1 MNKLI
6 KSVFSAHKTQSVV
19 AARTFSTSQDPASA
33 ELLSKIKDLGT
44 QAAVD
49 ALWLNG
55 YPQPQI
61 CGSRALTE
69 GMKMVGNAVTVRFV
83 PHRPDLLLDKPK
95 GEDSAEYKAF
105 EMCGP
110 DQVLVMASTGP
121 WESVGGDVKFLRLAQ
136 RKVGGYDDLVLFD
149 MFTLFLTTTTTTT
162 TRRLVTDGS
171 VRDTHILRKY
181 GFPVFSHS
189 TTAKQGPA
197 VMQPWGLNEVIE
209 CGGVTVRPNDII
221 LGDDDGVVVIPRS
234 MAETVVR
241 VASEREK
248 IESLI
253 RDELERNPGSPGKY
267 YPFKQ
272 PVDPNTPLGELIS
285 RHGKKYE

>member
-1 MNKLI
+1 MKRR
-6 KSVFSAHKTQSVV
+6 FSS
-19 AARTFSTSQDPASA
+19 SSQAPPASP
-33 ELLSKIKDLGT
+33 ELLSRIKELGT

-55 YPQPQI
+55 YPQCQI

-69 GMKMVGNAVTVRFV
+69 GTKMVGNAVTVRFV
-83 PHRPDLLLDKPK
+83 PHRPDILKDKPK
-95 GEDSAEYKAF
+95 GEDSAEYRAF

-110 DQVLVMASTGP
+110 DQVLVMAATGP

-136 RKVGGYDDLVLFD
+136 RKVGG
-149 MFTLFLTTTTTTT
+149 
-162 TRRLVTDGS
+162 LVTNGS
-171 VRDTHILRKY
+171 VRDTHILREY

-209 CGGVTVRPNDII
+209 CGDVSVRPNDII

-241 VASEREK
+241 VASEREE
-248 IESLI
+248 IENII
-253 RDELERNPGSPGKY
+253 REELQRNRGSPGQY

-272 PVDPNTPLGELIS
+272 PVDPNTPLGKLLSS
-285 RHGKKYE
+285 RGWKK

>member
-1 MNKLI
+1 M
-6 KSVFSAHKTQSVV
+6 
-19 AARTFSTSQDPASA
+19 
-33 ELLSKIKDLGT
+33 
-44 QAAVD
+44 
-49 ALWLNG
+49 
-55 YPQPQI
+55 
-61 CGSRALTE
+61 
-69 GMKMVGNAVTVRFV
+69 
-83 PHRPDLLLDKPK
+83 
-95 GEDSAEYKAF
+95 
-105 EMCGP
+105 
-110 DQVLVMASTGP
+110 
-121 WESVGGDVKFLRLAQ
+121 
-136 RKVGGYDDLVLFD
+136 
-149 MFTLFLTTTTTTT
+149 
-162 TRRLVTDGS
+162 
-171 VRDTHILRKY
+171 
-181 GFPVFSHS
+181 FSHS